1 MVMEGDPFAILSDV
15 DGGASEDATVQ
26 TPVSTSHPEPAT
38 DKVAGTPVSPGSLG
52 ASGLPASVQAANEGP
67 RVEVSAATVTRMMG
81 IASTG
86 DLRLLEGRVDL
97 LTSKVTG
104 LLTKVDRVLSM
115 FGSIPTSSDI
125 GRLEI
130 QIGALK
136 SMLRELLEMKDAA
149 GGQKRQPDTKDAAE
163 EQARKMREGI
173 RSSSE

>member
-1 MVMEGDPFAILSDV
+1 
-15 DGGASEDATVQ
+15 
-26 TPVSTSHPEPAT
+26 
-38 DKVAGTPVSPGSLG
+38 
-52 ASGLPASVQAANEGP
+52 
-67 RVEVSAATVTRMMG
+67 MMG
-81 IASTG
+81 IASTA

-130 QIGALK
+130 QLGAVK
-136 SMLRELLEMKDAA
+136 SMLRELIEDQEALGAT
-149 GGQKRQPDTKDAAE
+149 KRQPDTKDAAE
-163 EQARKMREGI
+163 EQSRKLKEGI

>member
-1 MVMEGDPFAILSDV
+1 MEQDPLAQLPQTEAPGVEQESLEQAVSAVPARPEGDSPQPTVFSSAPKPPAAPA
-15 DGGASEDATVQ
+15 AS
-26 TPVSTSHPEPAT
+26 
-38 DKVAGTPVSPGSLG
+38 
-52 ASGLPASVQAANEGP
+52 AAAESP

-81 IASTG
+81 IASTA

-104 LLTKVDRVLSM
+104 LLTKVDRVLTM

-130 QIGALK
+130 QIGAVK
-136 SMLRELLEMKDAA
+136 SMLRELMESQEASGSA
-149 GGQKRQPDTKDAAE
+149 KRQPDTKDAAD
-163 EQARKMREGI
+163 EQSRKLKEGI

>member
-1 MVMEGDPFAILSDV
+1 MEQDPFAQLPQTEV
-15 DGGASEDATVQ
+15 PGVEPEATERVVSAVPAQ
-26 TPVSTSHPEPAT
+26 PEGDSPQPTVMSSPPKQSATPAPT
-38 DKVAGTPVSPGSLG
+38 
-52 ASGLPASVQAANEGP
+52 AAAESP

-81 IASTG
+81 IASTA

-130 QIGALK
+130 QLGAVK
-136 SMLRELLEMKDAA
+136 SMLRELIEDQEALGA
-149 GGQKRQPDTKDAAE
+149 GKRQPDTKDAAE
-163 EQARKMREGI
+163 EQSRKLKEGI

>member
-1 MVMEGDPFAILSDV
+1 MERDPFVSLPETESELSQPTPEARE
-15 DGGASEDATVQ
+15 GAGKPQQPEGLATEPTVMAAPPKPAPTSSAPAAADA
-26 TPVSTSHPEPAT
+26 
-38 DKVAGTPVSPGSLG
+38 
-52 ASGLPASVQAANEGP
+52 P

-81 IASTG
+81 IASTA

-115 FGSIPTSSDI
+115 FGSIPSSSDV

-130 QIGALK
+130 QLGGIK
-136 SMLRELLEMKDAA
+136 SMLRELMEANESA
-149 GGQKRQPDTKDAAE
+149 GAPKRQQDTKDAAE
-163 EQARKMREGI
+163 EQSRKLREGI

>member
-1 MVMEGDPFAILSDV
+1 MEQDLSASLPETEKEPGQETSEAPPSSAKPQQPEGAAPDPTVVPPSAKPSPAPPLA
-15 DGGASEDATVQ
+15 ASADA
-26 TPVSTSHPEPAT
+26 
-38 DKVAGTPVSPGSLG
+38 
-52 ASGLPASVQAANEGP
+52 P

-81 IASTG
+81 IASTA

-115 FGSIPTSSDI
+115 FGSIPTSSDV

-130 QIGALK
+130 QIGAVK
-136 SMLRELLEMKDAA
+136 SMLRELLEANDGSGTA
-149 GGQKRQPDTKDAAE
+149 KRQTDTKDAAE
-163 EQARKMREGI
+163 EQSRKLREGI

>member
-1 MVMEGDPFAILSDV
+1 MEQDPFASLPQTEKELEEGI
-15 DGGASEDATVQ
+15 SEEL
-26 TPVSTSHPEPAT
+26 H
-38 DKVAGTPVSPGSLG
+38 
-52 ASGLPASVQAANEGP
+52 ASGKPQQPEGAAPNPTVMSSVAKPSSTAPSAASTEAP

-81 IASTG
+81 IASTA

-115 FGSIPTSSDI
+115 FGSIPTSSDV

-130 QIGALK
+130 QIGAIK
-136 SMLRELLEMKDAA
+136 SMLRELLEANDGLGAA
-149 GGQKRQPDTKDAAE
+149 KRQADAKDAAE
-163 EQARKMREGI
+163 EQGRKLREGI